1 MTRPYETEILNV
13 QDAVFQRLANDPV
26 LSSAVTGIFDK
37 VPENEQFP
45 YVVLG
50 RCYGTPYRTKTTDG
64 ERIELTLDIWS
75 GDNGK
80 KETIDISN
88 LIGAALEAPI
98 FLDSADLFSQ
108 ELTSIEVLE
117 EVTDLFHGTL
127 VYEFIL
133 DKE

>member
-13 QDAVFQRLANDPV
+13 QDAVFQRLANDPG

-45 YVVLG
+45 YVVFG
-50 RCYGTPYRTKTTDG
+50 RCYGTPYRTKSTDG

-80 KETIDISN
+80 KETIDLVN
-88 LIGAALEAPI
+88 LIGAALEED
-98 FLDSADLFSQ
+98 LSLEHADIFSQ
-108 ELTSIEVLE
+108 EIKSLEVLE
-117 EVTDLFHGTL
+117 EINDLFHGTL

>member
-1 MTRPYETEILNV
+1 VTRPYETEILNV
-13 QDAVFQRLANDPV
+13 QDAIFQRLTDDPG
-26 LSSAVTGIFDK
+26 LSSVVNGIFDK
-37 VPENEQFP
+37 VPENENFP

-80 KETIDISN
+80 KETIDIAN
-88 LIGAALEAPI
+88 LIGIALEEPVS
-98 FLDSADLFSQ
+98 LESADLFSQ
-108 ELTSIEVLE
+108 ELKSIEILE
-117 EVTDLFHGTL
+117 EVTDLFHGSL

>member
-1 MTRPYETEILNV
+1 MTRLFETEILNV
-13 QDAVFQRLANDPV
+13 QDAVFQRLANDPG
-26 LSSAVTGIFDK
+26 LSAVVTGIFDK
-37 VPENEQFP
+37 VPETKNFP

-50 RCYGTPYRTKTTDG
+50 RCYATPYRTKSTDG

-80 KETIDISN
+80 KETIDIAN
-88 LIGAALEAPI
+88 LIGAALEDPLS
-98 FLDSADLFSQ
+98 LDSADLFSQ
-108 ELTSIEVLE
+108 ELKSIEVLE